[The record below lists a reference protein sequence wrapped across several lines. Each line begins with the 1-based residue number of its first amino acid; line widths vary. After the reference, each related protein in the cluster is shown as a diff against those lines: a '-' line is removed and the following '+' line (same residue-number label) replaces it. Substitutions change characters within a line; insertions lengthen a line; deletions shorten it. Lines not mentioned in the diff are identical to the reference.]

1 MPYFEVVLGYALIA
15 CAIWGAALM
24 LRRLLSLDTVS
35 AVLLSIVLTPWV
47 LGGALYLLTFSIKRA
62 VPLGDVRARMARRID
77 LLTNLDERKF

>member
-24 LRRLLSLDTVS
+24 LRRLLRLDTVS

-47 LGGALYLLTFSIKRA
+47 LGGALYLLTF
-62 VPLGDVRARMARRID
+62 L
-77 LLTNLDERKF
+77 N